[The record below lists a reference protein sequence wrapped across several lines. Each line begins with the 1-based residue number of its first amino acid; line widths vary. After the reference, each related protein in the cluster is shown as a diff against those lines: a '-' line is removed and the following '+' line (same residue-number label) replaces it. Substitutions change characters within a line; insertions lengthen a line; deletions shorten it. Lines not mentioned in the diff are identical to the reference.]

1 MSRARGRKETPMYSK
16 SLSFVALTLAF
27 TTGCSFAARSPDMY
41 REDVQ
46 KVLDGQGASVQ
57 ACFTDVLK
65 TDKAAGGTV
74 TVRFTVA
81 KDTGAFEGAS
91 VDAARTTA
99 PEAVSQCV
107 LKSLEGLVLQPGD
120 AQQGDATFAWE
131 FKANPAKEV
140 MEPAESP
147 EPAAPPAS

>member
-1 MSRARGRKETPMYSK
+1 VSRARGQKETTMISK

-27 TTGCSFAARSPDMY
+27 ATGCSFAARSPDMY

-46 KVLDGQGASVQ
+46 KLLEGQSASVQ
-57 ACFTDVLK
+57 SCFVTALQADK
-65 TDKAAGGTV
+65 TAGGTV

-81 KDTGAFEGAS
+81 KDTGAFENAS

-99 PEAVSQCV
+99 PEPVSQCV
-107 LKSLEGLVLQPGD
+107 LKSLEGLVLNPGD

-131 FKANPAKEV
+131 FRANPAKEV
-140 MEPAESP
+140 LAPAEP
-147 EPAAPPAS
+147 GTEAPPAS